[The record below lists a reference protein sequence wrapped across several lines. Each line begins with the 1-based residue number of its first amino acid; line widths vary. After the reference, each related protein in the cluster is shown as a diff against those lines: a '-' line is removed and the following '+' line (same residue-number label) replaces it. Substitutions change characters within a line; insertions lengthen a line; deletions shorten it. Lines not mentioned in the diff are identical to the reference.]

1 MNRRSDRF
9 SFFDRSPSGKISDQ
23 RRNPLEIL
31 HKLLIIWF
39 DIVRDLGYSGVFFL
53 MALESSIVPIPSE
66 VVMPPAAF
74 WASQGKMNFVAV
86 VAAGT
91 AGSYFGS
98 ILSYLVSRYLGYPV
112 VVKIVEKYGKYIF
125 LSLEKI
131 DMAQAWIARY
141 GSAGIFFARLLPVV
155 RHLVSIPAGVFKM
168 KPLSFTISTISGAL
182 LWCLVLS
189 WYGAEAIGSNPE
201 LLSTPEAMVSVIKGK
216 LQWFIGGVFAFAVLY
231 IIVMIFQRAIKKR
244 GVHG

>member
-1 MNRRSDRF
+1 
-9 SFFDRSPSGKISDQ
+9 
-23 RRNPLEIL
+23 
-31 HKLLIIWF
+31 
-39 DIVRDLGYSGVFFL
+39 
-53 MALESSIVPIPSE
+53 
-66 VVMPPAAF
+66 
-74 WASQGKMNFVAV
+74 
-86 VAAGT
+86 
-91 AGSYFGS
+91 
-98 ILSYLVSRYLGYPV
+98 
-112 VVKIVEKYGKYIF
+112 
-125 LSLEKI
+125 
-131 DMAQAWIARY
+131 MAQAWIARY